1 MAKKSIA
8 SNSSGTI
15 LNTSSGTLTTI
26 NTNISQ
32 SIWASTSSN
41 TAYVPNIGNTFI
53 YQGVV
58 LRTPTPFNI
67 KFSWDNKEVD
77 ISLKDGND
85 IFKLA
90 NAFME
95 WLDTNEIEYNVKT
108 NGKRKKK

>member
-41 TAYVPNIGNTFI
+41 TAYNPNIGNTFI
-53 YQGVV
+53 YQT
-58 LRTPTPFNI
+58 TPTPFNI
-67 KFSWDNKEVD
+67 RFSWDNKEVD

-108 NGKRKKK
+108 NGKRKK